1 MEEQLALSDDDD
13 EEKGEEGK
21 DDHDDDEEEEVD
33 SDDDWS
39 PEDVD
44 FVPEDL
50 TDLKMRIKV
59 SGGIPRFLHFY
70 WHEYHGRLNNN
81 VPGDWNGE
89 GQKRRETNE
98 RPESRGSR
106 R

>member
-21 DDHDDDEEEEVD
+21 DEHDEDEEEEVD

-39 PEDVD
+39 PEDLD

-59 SGGIPRFLHFY
+59 SGGIPGFLHQCT
-70 WHEYHGRLNNN
+70 NNN
-81 VPGDWNGE
+81 VPGDWYGE
-89 GQKRRETNE
+89 GQKRRETNK
-98 RPESRGSR
+98 RPES
-106 R
+106 

>member
-1 MEEQLALSDDDD
+1 MEEQLALSDDDE

-21 DDHDDDEEEEVD
+21 DDHDEEEEEEVD

-39 PEDVD
+39 PEDLD

-59 SGGIPRFLHFY
+59 SGGIPRFLHYNIPTFLHPY
-70 WHEYHGRLNNN
+70 ILL
-81 VPGDWNGE
+81 P
-89 GQKRRETNE
+89 
-98 RPESRGSR
+98 
-106 R
+106 